1 MVNSSNFIGLFS
13 FYGRNSKLFYLLP
26 FAFSVLFCVGVSAQE
41 AAEEI
46 PANLAPPAVKV
57 ISKEEKS
64 ALAGS
69 SDVRDR
75 TKLAID
81 FMEARLKK
89 AETLNTSESYNDLLN
104 ELGSFTALMDDT
116 LKFLNRNDDGRGKV
130 MTTFKRFEMA
140 LRTFTPRLELIRR
153 ELPDKFEYHVRTLL
167 RSVRDARSKAIEP
180 FFSTTVVNDKGN

>member
-13 FYGRNSKLFYLLP
+13 FYGRNSKLIYLLP
-26 FAFSVLFCVGVSAQE
+26 FAFSVLFCVNVSAQE
-41 AAEEI
+41 EEI
-46 PANLAPPAVKV
+46 PANIAPPPVKV

-69 SDVRDR
+69 TDVKDR

-81 FMEARLKK
+81 LMEARLKK

-153 ELPDKFEYHVRTLL
+153 ELPENFEYHVRTML
-167 RSVRDARSKAIEP
+167 RTVRDARSKAIEP

>member
-13 FYGRNSKLFYLLP
+13 FYGKNSKPVYLLL
-26 FAFSVLFCVGVSAQE
+26 FAFSVLFCVNVSAQE
-41 AAEEI
+41 GEEI
-46 PANLAPPAVKV
+46 PANLAPPPVKF

-69 SDVRDR
+69 SDIKDR

-81 FMEARLKK
+81 LMEARLKK
-89 AETLNTSESYNDLLN
+89 AETLNTSESYSDALN
-104 ELGSFTALMDDT
+104 ELGSFTALMNDT
-116 LKFLNRNDDGRGKV
+116 LKFLNNKDDGRGKV

-153 ELPDKFEYHVRTLL
+153 ELPERFEYHVRTML

-180 FFSTTVVNDKGN
+180 FFSTTVVNDTGN